1 MTTDI
6 SNKDLIRQQFGGAA
20 DAYATSTVHA
30 QGASLA
36 RLLELVPPQPEWQ
49 VLDVATGA
57 GHTALTVAPYVA
69 RVIGVDLTPQMVSR
83 ARALADERELTNV
96 TFEVGDAE
104 KLPMRPASF
113 DLVTCRVALHHFAD
127 PERAVA
133 EMARVC
139 KPDGLVAVIDNIVP
153 ADANVARAI
162 NSFEK
167 MRDPSHARALAL
179 PELIEIMQRA
189 GLMITHS
196 ETLRKP
202 IDFYDWLDRMQV
214 APAMRDYLETWLLDP
229 QRSLYAFF
237 EPAEVADRITF
248 MLTEGIVTGKK

>member
-1 MTTDI
+1 MTTEK
-6 SNKDLIRQQFGGAA
+6 SNKDLIRQQFGAAA

-36 RLLELVPPQPEWQ
+36 RLLELVQPQPDWYA
-49 VLDVATGA
+49 LDVATGA
-57 GHTALTVAPYVA
+57 GHTALALAPCVAHV
-69 RVIGVDLTPQMVSR
+69 VGVDLTPQMVNR
-83 ARALADERELTNV
+83 ARALAIERNAANV

-104 KLPMRPASF
+104 KLPVRPASI

-127 PERAVA
+127 PERAVSD
-133 EMARVC
+133 MARVC
-139 KPDGLVAVIDNIVP
+139 KPGGLVAVIDNIVP

-179 PELIEIMQRA
+179 PELIEIMRSA
-189 GLMITHS
+189 GLTVTHS

-202 IDFYDWLDRMQV
+202 IDFYDWLERMQV
-214 APAMRDYLETWLLDP
+214 APGMCDYLEAWLLDP
-229 QRSLYAFF
+229 QRSVYSFF
-237 EPAEVADRITF
+237 EPARVDDRITF
-248 MLTEGIVTGKK
+248 MLTEGIVIGRK

>member
-1 MTTDI
+1 MTTDA
-6 SNKDLIRQQFGGAA
+6 KDLIRQQFGATA
-20 DAYATSTVHA
+20 DAYATSSVHA

-36 RLLELVPPQPEWQ
+36 RLLELVQPQPNWD

-57 GHTALTVAPYVA
+57 GHTALALAPFVA
-69 RVIGVDLTPQMVSR
+69 RVVGIDLTPQMVHR
-83 ARALADERELTNV
+83 ARSLASERGVTNV
-96 TFEVGDAE
+96 TFEVGDVE
-104 KLPMRPASF
+104 KLPARPASF
-113 DLVTCRVALHHFAD
+113 DLVTCRVALHHFGS
-127 PERAVA
+127 PERALA

-153 ADANVARAI
+153 ADPNVARAV

-179 PELIEIMQRA
+179 PELMEVMRGA
-189 GLMITHS
+189 GLTIVHS

-214 APAMRDYLETWLLDP
+214 APAMRDYLEAWLLDA
-229 QRSLYAFF
+229 QRSVYSFF
-237 EPAEVADRITF
+237 EPAFADDRLTF
-248 MLTEGIVTGKK
+248 MLTEGIVLGKK